1 MRRVIH
7 IQKTEGVNPSTL
19 SFHSIKTRF
28 QRSRTRCRNFLPD
41 RAIAGH
47 LALMSRRSTGGR
59 SARLALRAAPPK
71 INPAPAG
78 PVGGA
83 YKPLSEPDLHAI
95 YDTALK
101 LLSDLG
107 MGEVPKRLEALFL
120 SKGATLNDKGRTC
133 FPRSMVEDA
142 IASAAKR
149 FPLHGRDPNRSIE
162 VGGDA
167 VHFGTGGA
175 AVQTLDLQTSS
186 YRPSTLQDLYDF
198 TRLQDTLPNVSWF
211 TRCCVATDVPDNF
224 DLDVNTLYALMRGT
238 TKPVAT
244 SFTLSEYVA
253 PIVQLLDT
261 VAGGVGAFSKRP
273 FVKAHISPVISPMR
287 YGEDAV
293 DVTYA
298 CIEHNIPIS
307 AITAAQ
313 SGATAPATLAG
324 FLAQSLAETL
334 GSLLMVHAIR
344 PGHPMVFS
352 NWPLVI
358 DLRTGAFCGGGGE
371 ITVLNAASAQL
382 SNWLGLPSGVAS
394 SMTDAKAIDQQYG
407 MEKGLTALAAGLAG
421 GNLIYESS
429 GMTASLLGASFE
441 GFVLDNDMIGQIY
454 RALRGIEVSEDTLG
468 YDAICEAILGVGHF
482 LGHDQTLQ
490 AMERD
495 YLYPDHA
502 DRDAPSKWEEQGK
515 PDAWSRA
522 KQAAKEILNQP
533 DPGYIGKAEDT
544 KIRDQFKILLDPA

>member
-1 MRRVIH
+1 
-7 IQKTEGVNPSTL
+7 
-19 SFHSIKTRF
+19 
-28 QRSRTRCRNFLPD
+28 
-41 RAIAGH
+41 
-47 LALMSRRSTGGR
+47 MSRRSTGGR
-59 SARLALRAAPPK
+59 QARLAQRAAPPAV
-71 INPAPAG
+71 NPAPPG
-78 PVGGA
+78 QVGGA
-83 YKPLSEPDLHAI
+83 YRPLSESDLKAI
-95 YDTALK
+95 YDTALR
-101 LLSDLG
+101 LLAELG
-107 MGEVPKRLEALFL
+107 MGEVPSRLETLFL
-120 SKGATLNDKGRTC
+120 SKGAVLNDRGRTC
-133 FPRSMVEDA
+133 FPRAMVEDA
-142 IASAAKR
+142 IDKAAKR
-149 FPLHGRDPNRSIE
+149 FPLHGRDPDRSIE

-175 AVQTLDLQTSS
+175 AVQVLDLATSS
-186 YRPSTLQDLYDF
+186 YRPSTLKDLYDF

-224 DLDVNTLYALMRGT
+224 DLDVNTVYALMRGT

-244 SFTLSEYVA
+244 SFTLAEYVA
-253 PIVQLLDT
+253 PIVGLLDI
-261 VAGGVGAFSKRP
+261 VAGGEGAFAKRP

-334 GSLLMVHAIR
+334 GSLLMVHCIK

-454 RALRGIEVSEDTLG
+454 RSLRGIEVSQDTLG
-468 YDAICEAILGVGHF
+468 YDAICDAILGEGHF

-502 DRDAPSKWEEQGK
+502 DRDAPSKWHENGR

-522 KQAAKEILNQP
+522 KTAAQSILAQP
-533 DPGYIGKAEDT
+533 DPGYLTSDQDAQ
-544 KIRDQFKILLDPA
+544 IREQFKILLDPA